1 MKREIVAFVANDANR
16 YAFVKA
22 LSCGMISTVVTI
34 GAETAKKNGVSNY
47 LDVRKDIET
56 FGSNIV
62 RIIEIEKY
70 RLDNEKDLESIR
82 LLEPCAGLVLGW
94 NRLLSSEVISI
105 FKAGVFGFHGTPF
118 GLPKGRGRSPS
129 IWSIA
134 LGYKEFRYH
143 MFEIDSGIDSGVI
156 VDTIKIEIHEKD
168 NIRSFHQKLSYAAWK
183 MIEKNLEK
191 IISGGVTFGR
201 QLGKPIYFR
210 KRTEKDGVINWHR
223 STESI
228 YNLVRAIARPYPG
241 AITNSKTGLI
251 KVWDSVPFDD
261 MPYASPAVCGTVLF
275 SSDEGF
281 AVRTGTGALLVTDFC
296 GSVPTEGEILG

>member
-1 MKREIVAFVANDANR
+1 M
-16 YAFVKA
+16 
-22 LSCGMISTVVTI
+22 
-34 GAETAKKNGVSNY
+34 
-47 LDVRKDIET
+47 RK
-56 FGSNIV
+56 
-62 RIIEIEKY
+62 
-70 RLDNEKDLESIR
+70 
-82 LLEPCAGLVLGW
+82 
-94 NRLLSSEVISI
+94 
-105 FKAGVFGFHGTPF
+105 
-118 GLPKGRGRSPS
+118 
-129 IWSIA
+129 
-134 LGYKEFRYH
+134 
-143 MFEIDSGIDSGVI
+143 
-156 VDTIKIEIHEKD
+156 